1 MCLDWCTFFGD
12 RVGPI
17 GTVFFTYVFILI
29 SNSIPT
35 FEKNRAKSALVSDL
49 PKTSNNNIK
58 TFFHPRIEF
67 YFSLKNKIIQF
78 EIHFISLRLGGPCTY
93 PSSFSEGLRCL
104 SSLARSRLP
113 HRSAILV
120 TSMTARASPPS
131 FVLVYLVGLVSA
143 GARKVLAF
151 DLSCHSFYAPC
162 HSLHSLFSLYF

>member
-1 MCLDWCTFFGD
+1 MGRHTMGMCLDWCTFFGD

-78 EIHFISLRLGGPCTY
+78 EIHFISLRLGAPGRQHVALQADLCPRPPMWHLARGCDELRCRAHGTWPLRPL
-93 PSSFSEGLRCL
+93 PSSQSGLLCWACSE
-104 SSLARSRLP
+104 
-113 HRSAILV
+113 
-120 TSMTARASPPS
+120 ASPNEATQNMTC
-131 FVLVYLVGLVSA
+131 L
-143 GARKVLAF
+143 
-151 DLSCHSFYAPC
+151 
-162 HSLHSLFSLYF
+162 

>member
-1 MCLDWCTFFGD
+1 MGMCLDWCTFFGD

-78 EIHFISLRLGGPCTY
+78 
-93 PSSFSEGLRCL
+93 
-104 SSLARSRLP
+104 
-113 HRSAILV
+113 
-120 TSMTARASPPS
+120 
-131 FVLVYLVGLVSA
+131 
-143 GARKVLAF
+143 
-151 DLSCHSFYAPC
+151 
-162 HSLHSLFSLYF
+162 